1 MYKYVNGVYTNDFC
15 SKQKTARL
23 DPETLEIIENYKG
36 KNFSD
41 KLRNLVRDY
50 ARHFPEIVRQKLEQE
65 ESENGRS
72 DVYTSIFQ

>member
-1 MYKYVNGVYTNDFC
+1 MYKYVNGMYTNDCC

-50 ARHFPEIVRQKLEQE
+50 ARHFPEIVRQKQEQE
-65 ESENGRS
+65 GSENGRS
-72 DVYTSIFQ
+72 DVHTSIF

>member
-1 MYKYVNGVYTNDFC
+1 MYKYVNGVYTNDCC

-41 KLRNLVRDY
+41 KLRNLIRDY
-50 ARHFPEIVRQKLEQE
+50 ARHFPEIVRQTGGE
-65 ESENGRS
+65 EDGT
-72 DVYTSIFQ
+72 DKD